1 MFYSIQSKIFW
12 FCCYCKYYYLKIL
25 LFADMWKYSFLL
37 ILDPV
42 TLLDSVIN

>member
-12 FCCYCKYYYLKIL
+12 FCCYCKHYLKIL

-37 ILDPV
+37 ILDPA
-42 TLLDSVIN
+42 TLLDSIIN